1 MGNFRKAKII
11 ADHFHFARYACDAVN
26 KIRIEVQNKLPK
38 KERIYFKHSRKL
50 LLSRACKL
58 KTDEQKDELTYI
70 LINYSEKLRIAYKE
84 KEELLDIIH
93 SEQQSEIKISR
104 LSAWIRRNLE
114 SDIEQLKEC
123 ARTYQHWYPEIRN
136 GEEAR
141 LYVEKIKSIV
151 VYSDVSDGKMEE
163 GSLRCDVNVSIRP
176 VGSEKFGT
184 KVDIKNLNS
193 T

>member
-1 MGNFRKAKII
+1 MNHRMLTIFI
-11 ADHFHFARYACDAVN
+11 
-26 KIRIEVQNKLPK
+26 QNKLPK

-104 LSAWIRRNLE
+104 LSTWIKRNLE

-123 ARTYQHWYPEIRN
+123 AKTYQHWYPEIRN
-136 GEEAR
+136 SLEVPYSNGPTEGFNN
-141 LYVEKIKSIV
+141 KIKV
-151 VYSDVSDGKMEE
+151 LKRVSFG
-163 GSLRCDVNVSIRP
+163 IRNF
-176 VGSEKFGT
+176 KHL
-184 KVDIKNLNS
+184 KARILLLNR
-193 T
+193 